1 MALKGFTKLCIAKNF
16 KQKQRIFRFSFSPSE
31 NVKEPLLISF
41 TRVFCL
47 ESNTVCLNYVYFISL
62 IKSQTRNPHI
72 NQSTAS
78 RTIVC
83 RYHRLDTNEHVAIT
97 WMLRTIKFFLNW
109 RKIRWIQ
116 QIQGSHKSLKHELSR
131 FKDPLPYLCFA
142 GCVVASCSLT
152 REVAGLNNLLYNI
165 FLTEFIQL
173 FLYIDL

>member
-1 MALKGFTKLCIAKNF
+1 MIYCNYRQFDSAYNDFRYHALTLTYILPSRLICLSNANDLVTLNKNEREGDDVTDSWVTRKCSEILSSQSTGSIINMALKGFTKLCIAKNF

-83 RYHRLDTNEHVAIT
+83 GYHRLYTNEHVT
-97 WMLRTIKFFLNW
+97 
-109 RKIRWIQ
+109 
-116 QIQGSHKSLKHELSR
+116 
-131 FKDPLPYLCFA
+131 
-142 GCVVASCSLT
+142 
-152 REVAGLNNLLYNI
+152 
-165 FLTEFIQL
+165 
-173 FLYIDL
+173 